1 MQDDTSLDLNG
12 TSIGSNQI
20 EPWDAYTDAILR
32 VAKTRSACG
41 RIWGLGKCDRTWWA
55 ERNYWRKLL
64 EARDG

>member
-1 MQDDTSLDLNG
+1 MQ
-12 TSIGSNQI
+12 
-20 EPWDAYTDAILR
+20 EEEKRWDAYTDAILR

-41 RIWGLGKCDRTWWA
+41 RIWGLGECDRTWWA